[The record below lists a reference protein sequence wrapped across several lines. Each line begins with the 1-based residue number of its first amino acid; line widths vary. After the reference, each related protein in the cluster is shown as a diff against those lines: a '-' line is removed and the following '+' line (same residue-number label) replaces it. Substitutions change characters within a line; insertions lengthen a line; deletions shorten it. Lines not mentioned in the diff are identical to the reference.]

1 MPGYKTTKN
10 RLTLLFGGN
19 VSGVM
24 ELKPLLVYPSV
35 SPVQFSSIT
44 QSCPTVCDPMDCS
57 MLGIPVHHQLP
68 SFTQTHVH

>member
-1 MPGYKTTKN
+1 MEEDARPKLHLMPGYKTTKN

-35 SPVQFSSIT
+35 SPVQFSSV
-44 QSCPTVCDPMDCS
+44 QSLSRV
-57 MLGIPVHHQLP
+57 
-68 SFTQTHVH
+68 

>member
-1 MPGYKTTKN
+1 MPGQSYINKEENLMPGYKTTKN

-35 SPVQFSSIT
+35 SPVQFSHSVV
-44 QSCPTVCDPMDCS
+44 SDC
-57 MLGIPVHHQLP
+57 L
-68 SFTQTHVH
+68 